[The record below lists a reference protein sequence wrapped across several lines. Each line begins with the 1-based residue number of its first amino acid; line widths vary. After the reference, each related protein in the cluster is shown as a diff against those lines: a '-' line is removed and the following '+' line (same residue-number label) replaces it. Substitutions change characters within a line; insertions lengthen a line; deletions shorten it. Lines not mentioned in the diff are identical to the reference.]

1 MGPEVVE
8 NVERVES
15 KIADAFAPPPPVG
28 ISAAGASHPIDDHLG
43 ETNQNPIGLS
53 LWELWKEDL
62 RTHEGDL
69 FAQGFWA
76 IALHRFGNWRMDIK
90 NRFVRMPFSLL
101 YKVLYKFVEWTC
113 GISLNYPVR
122 VGRRVRI
129 WHHSG
134 MILGARSIGNDVHI
148 RQNTTFGVARRGDH
162 RSLKPII
169 QDRVDIGAGVVIAG
183 AITIGHDSVIGA
195 NAVVLKDIPPY
206 SLAVGVPAKVVK
218 TFAPMPATATTVP
231 APVPT
236 SGPASAVNNGH
247 DSAPTTVAT
256 APAGAPEVSGTPD
269 DGAGS
274 TVAQGTA
281 GGHTG

>member
-1 MGPEVVE
+1 MGEVMGPEVVE

-62 RTHEGDL
+62 RTHENNL
-69 FAQGFWA
+69 SMQGFWA
-76 IALHRFGNWRMDIK
+76 LAVHRFGNWRMDIHP
-90 NRFVRMPFSLL
+90 RILRAPFSLL
-101 YKVLYKFVEWTC
+101 YKILYKWVEWTC

-134 MILGARSIGNDVHI
+134 MVLGARSIGDDVHI

-169 QDRVDIGAGVVIAG
+169 EDRVDIGAGAVIVG
-183 AITIGHDSVIGA
+183 PITIGHDSQIGA
-195 NAVVLKDIPPY
+195 NAVVLKDVPPY
-206 SLAVGVPAKVVK
+206 SVCVGVPAKVIK
-218 TFAPMPATATTVP
+218 SLAPSP
-231 APVPT
+231 
-236 SGPASAVNNGH
+236 SQGEGWGEGSA
-247 DSAPTTVAT
+247 
-256 APAGAPEVSGTPD
+256 
-269 DGAGS
+269 
-274 TVAQGTA
+274 
-281 GGHTG
+281 